1 MTFGGNGPVSFGKFF
16 EYFERYWYYCQQSG
30 VRYNSLEVFLY
41 TKNQYTRL
49 REDWEKYTW
58 DIEQLDQICYAIDN
72 NHDMLDPSNF
82 LNDEWAYV
90 NHAKNCFY
98 LCQ

>member
-41 TKNQYTRL
+41 TKN
-49 REDWEKYTW
+49 
-58 DIEQLDQICYAIDN
+58 
-72 NHDMLDPSNF
+72 
-82 LNDEWAYV
+82 
-90 NHAKNCFY
+90 
-98 LCQ
+98 